1 MLGLRAYQQVRSSL
15 IDRWRH
21 LGKSKF
27 TSQIHDY
34 SLGNCFIREILS
46 KIPRYSLGII
56 SDV

>member
-27 TSQIHDY
+27 TSQIHGCILLEIV
-34 SLGNCFIREILS
+34 SLEKF
-46 KIPRYSLGII
+46 
-56 SDV
+56 